1 VKQADSALRLWLNNS
16 EANFGGGVMRKALK
30 KAAKLNFSILLLLAF
45 TVNIS
50 YAQSINKNES
60 KALLVYSFVKYIGW
74 STYVDQHAIVIGVV
88 DDVEFADDLRR
99 LVNNR
104 QMSGKVILVKDVDI
118 SEVSNCQLVYLPK
131 AKGEL
136 SGTLASS
143 LKSMQILFVR
153 EDPEFKTNDADISI
167 VNPAGL
173 IRSHKFIINRKS
185 IQDKGMKISVDLIGL
200 ANMVI

>member
-1 VKQADSALRLWLNNS
+1 
-16 EANFGGGVMRKALK
+16 MRKGK
-30 KAAKLNFSILLLLAF
+30 NTAAKLKYSILLLF
-45 TVNIS
+45 VFIVNIS
-50 YAQSINKNES
+50 MAQSENKNES

-74 STYVDQHAIVIGVV
+74 STFVDQHAIVIGVV

-104 QMSGKVILVKDVDI
+104 QISGKVILVKDVDI
-118 SEVSNCQLVYLPK
+118 SDVSNCQLVYLPK
-131 AKGEL
+131 TKGEL
-136 SGTLASS
+136 SNSLTSS
-143 LKSMQILFVR
+143 IKSMQILFVR

-167 VNPAGL
+167 VNPSGL

>member
-1 VKQADSALRLWLNNS
+1 MGKGLN
-16 EANFGGGVMRKALK
+16 
-30 KAAKLNFSILLLLAF
+30 KAAKLNISILLLFIFA
-45 TVNIS
+45 VNIS
-50 YAQSINKNES
+50 FAQTSDKNES

-88 DDVEFADDLRR
+88 DDIEFADDLRR

-118 SEVSNCQLVYLPK
+118 SDVSNCQLVYLPK
-131 AKGEL
+131 TKEAL
-136 SGTLASS
+136 SNTLASS

-153 EDPEFKTNDADISI
+153 EDPEFKSNDADISI

-200 ANMVI
+200 ANMII